1 MSPVRSASHVS
12 GRYRGGAAR
21 KSACATAV
29 SEGCIGSRIRTVD
42 AVRGAVMILM
52 ALDHGDFIHW
62 AAMSFSPTDLAHTTA
77 AIFLT
82 RWVTHFCAPVFA
94 FKAGMGAFLWVR
106 RNRTT
111 AQLSRFLLTRGLW
124 LIVLELTVLRFILYL
139 NIVFH
144 NTRIVLLV
152 IWMLG
157 ASMVVLA
164 ALVHLPTRW
173 LAAVSIAIIA
183 SHNLLDPV
191 AAARFGPARWA
202 WDILHQQAI
211 FRVDGDSGVSIMVAY
226 PLIPWVAVMAARYCF
241 GPVLLW
247 EPTRRQR
254 FLVRLGIA
262 LDCPEHSVRSAS
274 DVESLRRSGRL
285 VCSALHAFH
294 YALVPELH
302 EVPSIAGVSSDD
314 DGAGSGRH
322 GMAGARAPV
331 FHDPAIVFGRV
342 PFFFYLV
349 HLAVIQAVSIVLGFV
364 RYGNASFLWMPAP
377 SMGGPRQMF
386 PPGYGYDLWVVYT
399 VWLGVIVALYLVCRW
414 YARLKQR
421 RRDWWLSYL
430 EPWLSI
436 TESLGRIFDPAIQTN
451 KLIAIDRDTGML
463 GGMHASM
470 DVVRANFEDVTVS
483 GDVVYFEFCQH
494 EMDDLRKA
502 LSHAST
508 LVPDIVVFDHLPGS
522 EWVFCGAEEDK
533 VRRSAEAMERFG
545 VRRRETFR
553 TEQCFRDHAGLL
565 AKVTVQGAT
574 AIRESAPLRSRLCKP
589 SRARQLAV
597 HLPNPQ
603 RPLGRRVEFSRC
615 GK

>member
-1 MSPVRSASHVS
+1 
-12 GRYRGGAAR
+12 
-21 KSACATAV
+21 
-29 SEGCIGSRIRTVD
+29 
-42 AVRGAVMILM
+42 
-52 ALDHGDFIHW
+52 
-62 AAMSFSPTDLAHTTA
+62 
-77 AIFLT
+77 
-82 RWVTHFCAPVFA
+82 
-94 FKAGMGAFLWVR
+94 MGAFLWVR

-139 NIVFH
+139 NIAFH

-173 LAAVSIAIIA
+173 LAAVSIAIIT

-226 PLIPWVAVMAARYCF
+226 PLIPWVAVMAAVYCF

-262 LDCPEHSVRSAS
+262 L
-274 DVESLRRSGRL
+274 
-285 VCSALHAFH
+285 
-294 YALVPELH
+294 
-302 EVPSIAGVSSDD
+302 SIAFVLLRTLNRYGDPVDWSVQRSTLFTMLSFLNCTKYPPSLAFLLMTMGPALAAMAWLERARLSSTN
-314 DGAGSGRH
+314 
-322 GMAGARAPV
+322 
-331 FHDPAIVFGRV
+331 PAIVFGRV

-349 HLAVIQAVSIVLGFV
+349 HLAVIHAVSIVLGFV

-430 EPWLSI
+430 
-436 TESLGRIFDPAIQTN
+436 
-451 KLIAIDRDTGML
+451 
-463 GGMHASM
+463 
-470 DVVRANFEDVTVS
+470 
-483 GDVVYFEFCQH
+483 
-494 EMDDLRKA
+494 
-502 LSHAST
+502 
-508 LVPDIVVFDHLPGS
+508 
-522 EWVFCGAEEDK
+522 
-533 VRRSAEAMERFG
+533 
-545 VRRRETFR
+545 
-553 TEQCFRDHAGLL
+553 
-565 AKVTVQGAT
+565 
-574 AIRESAPLRSRLCKP
+574 
-589 SRARQLAV
+589 
-597 HLPNPQ
+597 
-603 RPLGRRVEFSRC
+603 
-615 GK
+615 

>member
-111 AQLSRFLLTRGLW
+111 APLWRFLLTRGLW

-211 FRVDGDSGVSIMVAY
+211 FRVDGDSGVSIMVAD
-226 PLIPWVAVMAARYCF
+226 PLGRGDGRPLLLRPGAAVGTYAAAAVPGEAR
-241 GPVLLW
+241 
-247 EPTRRQR
+247 
-254 FLVRLGIA
+254 
-262 LDCPEHSVRSAS
+262 DCPEHSVRSAS
-274 DVESLRRSGRL
+274 DIESLRRSGRL

-331 FHDPAIVFGRV
+331 FHEPRDRIRTGAVFLLSCAPGR
-342 PFFFYLV
+342 
-349 HLAVIQAVSIVLGFV
+349 
-364 RYGNASFLWMPAP
+364 
-377 SMGGPRQMF
+377 
-386 PPGYGYDLWVVYT
+386 D
-399 VWLGVIVALYLVCRW
+399 
-414 YARLKQR
+414 
-421 RRDWWLSYL
+421 
-430 EPWLSI
+430 
-436 TESLGRIFDPAIQTN
+436 
-451 KLIAIDRDTGML
+451 
-463 GGMHASM
+463 
-470 DVVRANFEDVTVS
+470 
-483 GDVVYFEFCQH
+483 
-494 EMDDLRKA
+494 
-502 LSHAST
+502 
-508 LVPDIVVFDHLPGS
+508 
-522 EWVFCGAEEDK
+522 
-533 VRRSAEAMERFG
+533 
-545 VRRRETFR
+545 
-553 TEQCFRDHAGLL
+553 
-565 AKVTVQGAT
+565 
-574 AIRESAPLRSRLCKP
+574 
-589 SRARQLAV
+589 
-597 HLPNPQ
+597 
-603 RPLGRRVEFSRC
+603 SRC
-615 GK
+615 VDRPGICSVRKCEFPLDARAVDGWPAADVSPRLRL

>member
-1 MSPVRSASHVS
+1 MPRSRQGHDVDHGEASLDGEEHSHTMDVPEKAADRWPRKTVSHVAGPVCES
-12 GRYRGGAAR
+12 CLRSLPRGAAR

-94 FKAGMGAFLWVR
+94 FTAGMGAFLWVR

-139 NIVFH
+139 NIAFH

-226 PLIPWVAVMAARYCF
+226 PLIPWVAVMAAGYCF
-241 GPVLLW
+241 APVLLW
-247 EPTRRQR
+247 
-254 FLVRLGIA
+254 V
-262 LDCPEHSVRSAS
+262 
-274 DVESLRRSGRL
+274 
-285 VCSALHAFH
+285 
-294 YALVPELH
+294 
-302 EVPSIAGVSSDD
+302 
-314 DGAGSGRH
+314 
-322 GMAGARAPV
+322 
-331 FHDPAIVFGRV
+331 
-342 PFFFYLV
+342 
-349 HLAVIQAVSIVLGFV
+349 
-364 RYGNASFLWMPAP
+364 
-377 SMGGPRQMF
+377 
-386 PPGYGYDLWVVYT
+386 
-399 VWLGVIVALYLVCRW
+399 
-414 YARLKQR
+414 
-421 RRDWWLSYL
+421 
-430 EPWLSI
+430 
-436 TESLGRIFDPAIQTN
+436 
-451 KLIAIDRDTGML
+451 
-463 GGMHASM
+463 
-470 DVVRANFEDVTVS
+470 
-483 GDVVYFEFCQH
+483 
-494 EMDDLRKA
+494 
-502 LSHAST
+502 
-508 LVPDIVVFDHLPGS
+508 
-522 EWVFCGAEEDK
+522 
-533 VRRSAEAMERFG
+533 
-545 VRRRETFR
+545 
-553 TEQCFRDHAGLL
+553 
-565 AKVTVQGAT
+565 
-574 AIRESAPLRSRLCKP
+574 
-589 SRARQLAV
+589 
-597 HLPNPQ
+597 
-603 RPLGRRVEFSRC
+603 
-615 GK
+615 